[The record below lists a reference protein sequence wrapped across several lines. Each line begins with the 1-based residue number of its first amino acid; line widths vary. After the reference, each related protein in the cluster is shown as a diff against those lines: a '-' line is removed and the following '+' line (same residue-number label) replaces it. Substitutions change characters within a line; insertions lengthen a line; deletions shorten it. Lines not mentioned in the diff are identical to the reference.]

1 LKKKEGSMALPK
13 SVNAKGSLAKGTI
26 GLLLVCVAAAAMLLA
41 ARRPVQSVDT
51 TLIPPARGV
60 TASVVQPKPAVTT
73 NSKKVKPATSV
84 PVAASAVVAM
94 PAAPEMT
101 AEKEASTLKPPV
113 AESTSAT
120 IAGCLERDGDSYV
133 MKSAEGVDAP
143 KARSWKSGFLKK
155 GTPRIAVMD
164 TSNRLKLS
172 DHVGHRVS
180 ITGMLADREMQARSL
195 RRVAN
200 SCE

>member
-1 LKKKEGSMALPK
+1 MGLPK

-51 TLIPPARGV
+51 TLIPPARSV
-60 TASVVQPKPAVTT
+60 AASMVQPKPAVTT
-73 NSKKVKPATSV
+73 NSKKVKPADAV
-84 PVAASAVVAM
+84 PVAASVVVAT
-94 PAAPEMT
+94 PPAPEMT
-101 AEKEASTLKPPV
+101 TEKETSTLKPPV

-120 IAGCLERDGDSYV
+120 IAGCLERDGDAFV
-133 MKSAEGVDAP
+133 MKSAEGADAP

-195 RRVAN
+195 RRVSN

>member
-1 LKKKEGSMALPK
+1 MALPK
-13 SVNAKGSLAKGTI
+13 SANAKGSLAKGTI

-41 ARRPVQSVDT
+41 ARRPIQPADK
-51 TLIPPARGV
+51 TLMPPAKGV
-60 TASVVQPKPAVTT
+60 AASVVQPKAPAATNATNAKKATPAPMPVT
-73 NSKKVKPATSV
+73 
-84 PVAASAVVAM
+84 ASAVVAT
-94 PAAPEMT
+94 PVAPEMT
-101 AEKEASTLKPPV
+101 AEKETSTLKPPV
-113 AESTSAT
+113 AESTPAT
-120 IAGCLERDGDSYV
+120 IAGCLERDGDSFV
-133 MKSAEGVDAP
+133 MKSVEGADAP

>member
-1 LKKKEGSMALPK
+1 MALPK

-84 PVAASAVVAM
+84 PVAASAVVSM

-101 AEKEASTLKPPV
+101 AEKETSTLKPPV

-143 KARSWKSGFLKK
+143 KARSWKSGLLKK